1 MYRPLFE
8 NLETKNK
15 EELLKLINEIKAK
28 LTQLRNVMEHPNY
41 KCTKCPSEL
50 TMYKCERDF
59 LNMAI
64 NRYFALGGE
73 YKYDDK
79 ELSDIEFND
88 KLEEIVKISLRNGLW
103 YEYKPNVIIEVT
115 AEKIICKALAGIDY
129 VEKAVE
135 YEKENFLYE
144 LGNLHIGAWN
154 EEYSTERFGLYCLD
168 GTAWELQIEY
178 KDGNK
183 KIYFGQN
190 AYPYNF
196 NELLNLMGENE
207 IEEEF

>member
-1 MYRPLFE
+1 MYRLPFE
-8 NLETKNK
+8 NLEKADKEEVLTIIQETKNRLT
-15 EELLKLINEIKAK
+15 ELRDI
-28 LTQLRNVMEHPNY
+28 MEHPDY

-88 KLEEIVKISLRNGLW
+88 KLEEIVKISLRNGCW
-103 YEYKPNVIIEVT
+103 YEYNPNVIIEFSG
-115 AEKIICKALAGIDY
+115 EKIICKNFAGIDY
-129 VEKAVE
+129 VEKVVE
-135 YEKENFLYE
+135 YDKESFLYE
-144 LGNLHIGAWN
+144 LGNLHIGEWD
-154 EEYSTERFGLYCLD
+154 EEYSTEHFNLHCLD

-178 KDGNK
+178 KDGTK
-183 KIYFGQN
+183 RVYFGNN

-196 NELLNLMGENE
+196 NELLNLLGENE
-207 IEEEF
+207 KEIE